1 MQLEGKMAL
10 VTGASHGI
18 GKATAIRLAREGADV
33 AITHRPGDSG
43 ADDTAQQITAL
54 GRRTLVRAVELTDLN
69 ECRRV
74 VDEAV
79 RAFGRLDILIN
90 NAGGGRNTTRGDM
103 TELSLDDWRY
113 TTDLCLTASFLCGQR
128 AAQLMIAQGGG
139 GAMVNIA
146 SVHATHVWPHDTAYG
161 VAKAGVMRLT
171 QSMALELARHGI
183 RVNCIAPGYIN
194 VAETPEEQAR
204 YDAADGGA
212 HPWIALQR
220 TGVPEEIANTVNF
233 LVSNE
238 ASYITGQTIFVD
250 GGLLLAPVTTAAY
263 LGGDRT
269 GKGFVG

>member
-1 MQLEGKMAL
+1 VQLEGKMAL

-33 AITHRPGDSG
+33 AITHRPGDKG
-43 ADDTAQQITAL
+43 AEETARQITAL
-54 GRRTLVRAVELTDLN
+54 GRRSLVRAAELTDLD
-69 ECRRV
+69 ECSRV
-74 VDEAV
+74 VDEAA
-79 RAFGRLDILIN
+79 RAFGRLDILVN
-90 NAGGGRNTTRGDM
+90 NAGGGRNTGGGDM
-103 TELSLDDWRY
+103 TDLSLDDWRY

-139 GAMVNIA
+139 GTMVNIA

-204 YDAADGGA
+204 YDASDGAA

-220 TGVPEEIANTVNF
+220 TGVPAEIANTVNF
-233 LVSNE
+233 LVSDE

-250 GGLLLAPVTTAAY
+250 GGLLLAPVTTANY